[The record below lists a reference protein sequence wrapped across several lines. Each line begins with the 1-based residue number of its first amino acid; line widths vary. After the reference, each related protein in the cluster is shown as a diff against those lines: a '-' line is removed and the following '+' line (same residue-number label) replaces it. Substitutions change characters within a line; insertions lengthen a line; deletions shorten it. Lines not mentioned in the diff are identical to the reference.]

1 MYTAENYFLGW
12 FVYSAGVVC
21 LLYVG
26 WQLLRSRNSSLRH
39 IILLMLSVLFL
50 TPVTAYMDDPHL
62 APAFFVSL
70 FEGLVVKPSL
80 GFQRGAAPIAAM
92 MTAVMLLYV
101 LSRLL
106 IWRIRK

>member
-12 FVYSAGVVC
+12 FVYSTGVVC

-70 FEGLVVKPSL
+70 FEG
-80 GFQRGAAPIAAM
+80 AAPIAAM
-92 MTAVMLLYV
+92 MTAVMLLYA

>member
-1 MYTAENYFLGW
+1 
-12 FVYSAGVVC
+12 
-21 LLYVG
+21 
-26 WQLLRSRNSSLRH
+26 
-39 IILLMLSVLFL
+39 MLSVLFL
-50 TPVTAYMDDPHL
+50 TPVTAYTDDPHL

-101 LSRLL
+101 LLRLL
-106 IWRIRK
+106 IWRVRK